1 MKGLKFAS
9 LAMASLM
16 ALSLVG
22 CGPVEDPKVRFL
34 RECKQSLSPD
44 ECQQLAYNK
53 SQEEQARI
61 MKSGTYNQYANQPGG
76 YNSSGYVTPSQ
87 PQYQQFNGQPQYS
100 QPQYGQPGYVQPN
113 NGFAD
118 TATGAVVGLAAGA
131 AIGHAIG
138 SSNNNRN
145 VNVDN
150 TYAQQ
155 QRIRAQEQQQEKDR
169 LYQQQVR
176 DANAYRS
183 NPVPAYTDTNK
194 VTRFAAPSTPS
205 SAPSAPAAPVRQSVF
220 NKPAAA
226 PAPVQATRVS
236 APAPRPSA
244 PAKTSSYT
252 PRASVFKK

>member
-22 CGPVEDPKVRFL
+22 CGPQEDPKVRFL
-34 RECKQSLSPD
+34 RECKQSLSAD

-61 MKSGTYNQYANQPGG
+61 MKSGTYNTYANQPGG
-76 YNSSGYVTPSQ
+76 YNTSGYANPSQ
-87 PQYQQFNGQPQYS
+87 PQYQQQGYAQHPQ
-100 QPQYGQPGYVQPN
+100 QPGYVQPN
-113 NGFAD
+113 NGFVD

-145 VNVDN
+145 VNVND

-155 QRIRAQEQQQEKDR
+155 QRIQAQEREQEKNR
-169 LYQQQVR
+169 AYQQQVR
-176 DANAYRS
+176 DANQYRA

-194 VTRFAAPSTPS
+194 VTRFAAPSTP
-205 SAPSAPAAPVRQSVF
+205 AQAPAQPAQPVRQSVF

-226 PAPVQATRVS
+226 PVQTAYK
-236 APAPRPSA
+236 APAPVSRPSA
-244 PAKTSSYT
+244 PAPKSVSTAR
-252 PRASVFKK
+252 PSVFKK

>member
-22 CGPVEDPKVRFL
+22 CGPQEDPKVRFL
-34 RECKQSLSPD
+34 RECKQSLSAD

-61 MKSGTYNQYANQPGG
+61 MKSGTYNTYANQPGG
-76 YNSSGYVTPSQ
+76 YNTSGYANPSQ
-87 PQYQQFNGQPQYS
+87 PQYQQQGYVQHPQ
-100 QPQYGQPGYVQPN
+100 QPGYAQQN
-113 NGFAD
+113 NGFVD

-150 TYAQQ
+150 SYAQ
-155 QRIRAQEQQQEKDR
+155 RQEQARIDKDR
-169 LYQQQVR
+169 AYQQQVR
-176 DANAYRS
+176 DANQYRQQS
-183 NPVPAYTDTNK
+183 VPAYTDTNK

-226 PAPVQATRVS
+226 PVQTAYK
-236 APAPRPSA
+236 APAPVSRPSA
-244 PAKTSSYT
+244 PASKPSSSYT

>member
-1 MKGLKFAS
+1 MKGLKIAS

-34 RECKQSLSPD
+34 RECKQSLSAD

-61 MKSGTYNQYANQPGG
+61 MKSGTYNSYANQPGG
-76 YNSSGYVTPSQ
+76 YNTSGYATTPSQ
-87 PQYQQFNGQPQYS
+87 PQYQQGYA

-145 VNVDN
+145 VNVND
-150 TYAQQ
+150 TYNNQRLSQQ
-155 QRIRAQEQQQEKDR
+155 DRDRQERDR
-169 LYQQQVR
+169 VYQQQVK
-176 DANAYRS
+176 DANQYRA

-194 VTRFAAPSTPS
+194 VTRFAAPSTP
-205 SAPSAPAAPVRQSVF
+205 AQAPAQTAQPIRQSVF
-220 NKPAAA
+220 NKPPAA
-226 PAPVQATRVS
+226 PAPTQATRVS
-236 APAPRPSA
+236 APAPRPS
-244 PAKTSSYT
+244 T
-252 PRASVFKK
+252 PVKSVNTARPSVFKK

>member
-1 MKGLKFAS
+1 MKGLKLAS

-16 ALSLVG
+16 AFSLVG
-22 CGPVEDPKVRFL
+22 CGPTEDSKVRFL
-34 RECKQSLSPD
+34 RECKQSLSAD

-61 MKSGTYNQYANQPGG
+61 MKSGTYNTYANQPGG
-76 YNSSGYVTPSQ
+76 YATPSQ
-87 PQYQQFNGQPQYS
+87 PQYQQGYA

-113 NGFAD
+113 NSYVD

-138 SSNNNRN
+138 SANNNRN

-150 TYAQQ
+150 SYAQ
-155 QRIRAQEQQQEKDR
+155 RQEQARIDKDR
-169 LYQQQVR
+169 AYQQQVR
-176 DANAYRS
+176 DANQYRQQ
-183 NPVPAYTDTNK
+183 PVPAYTDTNK
-194 VTRFAAPSTPS
+194 VTRFAAPATPS

-220 NKPAAA
+220 NKPATAPVQTAYKA
-226 PAPVQATRVS
+226 PAPA
-236 APAPRPSA
+236 ARPSA
-244 PAKTSSYT
+244 PAAKSSSSYT

>member
-1 MKGLKFAS
+1 MKGLKIAS

-34 RECKQSLSPD
+34 RECKQSLSAD

-61 MKSGTYNQYANQPGG
+61 MKSGTYNSYANQPGG
-76 YNSSGYVTPSQ
+76 YNTSGYATTPSQ
-87 PQYQQFNGQPQYS
+87 PQYQQGYA

-131 AIGHAIG
+131 AIGHAMAN
-138 SSNNNRN
+138 SNNNRN
-145 VNVDN
+145 VNVD
-150 TYAQQ
+150 TSYAQQ
-155 QRIRAQEQQQEKDR
+155 QRIQAQEREQEKNR

-176 DANAYRS
+176 DANAYRA

-194 VTRFAAPSTPS
+194 TTRFAAPSTPS

-226 PAPVQATRVS
+226 APAQVTRVS

-252 PRASVFKK
+252 PRPSVFKK

>member
-22 CGPVEDPKVRFL
+22 CGPQEDPKVRFL
-34 RECKQSLSPD
+34 RECKQSLSAD

-61 MKSGTYNQYANQPGG
+61 MKNGSYNTYANQPGG
-76 YNSSGYVTPSQ
+76 YATPSQ
-87 PQYQQFNGQPQYS
+87 PQYQQGYA
-100 QPQYGQPGYVQPN
+100 QPQYGQQGYVQPN

-131 AIGHAIG
+131 AIGHVIG

-145 VNVDN
+145 VNVND

-155 QRIRAQEQQQEKDR
+155 QRIQAQEREQEKAR
-169 LYQQQVR
+169 AYQQQVR
-176 DANAYRS
+176 DANQYRA

-194 VTRFAAPSTPS
+194 VTRFAAPSTPT
-205 SAPSAPAAPVRQSVF
+205 AQPVQQAQPIRQSVF

-226 PAPVQATRVS
+226 PAQVTRVS
-236 APAPRPSA
+236 APAPRPST
-244 PAKTSSYT
+244 PAKSVSTAR
-252 PRASVFKK
+252 PSVFKK

>member
-1 MKGLKFAS
+1 MKGFKFAS

-34 RECKQSLSPD
+34 RECKQSLSAD

-61 MKSGTYNQYANQPGG
+61 MKSGTYNTYANQPGG
-76 YNSSGYVTPSQ
+76 YNTSGYANPSQ
-87 PQYQQFNGQPQYS
+87 PQYQQQGYAQHPQ
-100 QPQYGQPGYVQPN
+100 QPGYVQPN
-113 NGFAD
+113 NGFVD

-145 VNVDN
+145 VNVSDN
-150 TYAQQ
+150 YNQQ
-155 QRIRAQEQQQEKDR
+155 QLSQNRAQAEKDR

-176 DANAYRS
+176 DANQYRA

-194 VTRFAAPSTPS
+194 VTRFAAPATP
-205 SAPSAPAAPVRQSVF
+205 AAAPAQVAQPIRQSVF

-226 PAPVQATRVS
+226 PAPTQAARVS
-236 APAPRPSA
+236 APAPRAST
-244 PAKTSSYT
+244 PAKTTSYS
-252 PRASVFKK
+252 PRPSVFKK

>member
-9 LAMASLM
+9 LAIASLM

-22 CGPVEDPKVRFL
+22 CGPQEDPKVRFL

-61 MKSGTYNQYANQPGG
+61 MKGGTYNQYANQPGG

-87 PQYQQFNGQPQYS
+87 PQYQQFNGQPQYQ

-150 TYAQQ
+150 NTYAQQ

-176 DANAYRS
+176 DANAYRA

-226 PAPVQATRVS
+226 PAPTYS
-236 APAPRPSA
+236 APKPAAA
-244 PAKTSSYT
+244 PAKASYT
-252 PRASVFKK
+252 PRPSVFSKK

>member
-22 CGPVEDPKVRFL
+22 CGPQEDPKVRFL
-34 RECKQSLSPD
+34 RECKQSLSAD

-61 MKSGTYNQYANQPGG
+61 MKSGTYNSYANQPGG
-76 YNSSGYVTPSQ
+76 YNTSGYTNPSQ
-87 PQYQQFNGQPQYS
+87 PQYQQQGYAQHPQ
-100 QPQYGQPGYVQPN
+100 QPGYVQPN
-113 NGFAD
+113 NGFVD

-155 QRIRAQEQQQEKDR
+155 QRIRAQELEQEKAR
-169 LYQQQVR
+169 AYQQQVR
-176 DANAYRS
+176 DANQYRA
-183 NPVPAYTDTNK
+183 NPVPAYNDTNK
-194 VTRFAAPSTPS
+194 VTRFAAPSTP
-205 SAPSAPAAPVRQSVF
+205 AQPVQQAQPVRQSVF

-226 PAPVQATRVS
+226 PAQATRVS

-244 PAKTSSYT
+244 PAPKSVNTAR
-252 PRASVFKK
+252 PSVFKK

>member
-1 MKGLKFAS
+1 MKGLKLAS

-16 ALSLVG
+16 AFSLVG
-22 CGPVEDPKVRFL
+22 CGPMEDSKVRFL
-34 RECKQSLSPD
+34 RECKQSLSAD

-61 MKSGTYNQYANQPGG
+61 MKAGTYNTYANQPGG
-76 YNSSGYVTPSQ
+76 YATPNQ
-87 PQYQQFNGQPQYS
+87 PQYQQGYA

-113 NGFAD
+113 NSYVD

-138 SSNNNRN
+138 SANNNRN

-150 TYAQQ
+150 SYAQ
-155 QRIRAQEQQQEKDR
+155 RQEQTRIDKDR
-169 LYQQQVR
+169 AYQQQVR
-176 DANAYRS
+176 DANQYRQQ
-183 NPVPAYTDTNK
+183 PVPAYTDTNK

-226 PAPVQATRVS
+226 PVQTAYK
-236 APAPRPSA
+236 APAPASRPSA
-244 PAKTSSYT
+244 PASKPSSSYT

>member
-22 CGPVEDPKVRFL
+22 CGPTEDPKVRFL
-34 RECKQSLSPD
+34 RECKQSLSAD

-61 MKSGTYNQYANQPGG
+61 MKGGTYNQYANQPGG
-76 YNSSGYVTPSQ
+76 YNTSGYVAPSQ
-87 PQYQQFNGQPQYS
+87 PQYQQFNGQPQY
-100 QPQYGQPGYVQPN
+100 GQQGYVQPN

-150 TYAQQ
+150 SVNQRQYEQQ
-155 QRIRAQEQQQEKDR
+155 QRDLQARQK
-169 LYQQQVR
+169 YQQQV
-176 DANAYRS
+176 DEANKYRQQ
-183 NPVPAYTDTNK
+183 PVKPYVDTNQT
-194 VTRFAAPSTPS
+194 TRFAAPSTPVQ
-205 SAPSAPAAPVRQSVF
+205 APAPASTARPSVF
-220 NKPAAA
+220 SKPAAA
-226 PAPVQATRVS
+226 PQQAAYK
-236 APAPRPSA
+236 APAPKPSAA
-244 PAKTSSYT
+244 PAKSSYT

>member
-16 ALSLVG
+16 AVSLVG
-22 CGPVEDPKVRFL
+22 CGPMEDSKVRFL
-34 RECKQSLSPD
+34 RECKQSLSAD

-61 MKSGTYNQYANQPGG
+61 MKSGTYNSYANQPGG
-76 YNSSGYVTPSQ
+76 YSTSGYAIPSQ
-87 PQYQQFNGQPQYS
+87 PQYQQGYA
-100 QPQYGQPGYVQPN
+100 QPQYGQQGYVQPN

-150 TYAQQ
+150 SYANQQRLREQQ
-155 QRIRAQEQQQEKDR
+155 QRIQDQEKEQEKNR

-176 DANAYRS
+176 DANQYRA
-183 NPVPAYTDTNK
+183 NPVPAYSDNNK
-194 VTRFAAPSTPS
+194 VTRFAAPSTPT

-226 PAPVQATRVS
+226 PAPATTARAS
-236 APAPRPSA
+236 APAPRPAA
-244 PAKTSSYT
+244 PAKAA
-252 PRASVFKK
+252 PRPSVFSK